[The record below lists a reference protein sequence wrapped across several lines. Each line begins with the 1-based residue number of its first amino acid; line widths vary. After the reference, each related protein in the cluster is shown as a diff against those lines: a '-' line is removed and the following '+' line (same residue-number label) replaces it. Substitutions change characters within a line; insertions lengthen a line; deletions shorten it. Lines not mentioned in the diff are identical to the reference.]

1 MKILALIALPLLA
14 LTACA
19 HAQTGPAAD
28 AATSTEVS
36 DASAAA
42 ATGEAPATTA
52 STGARD
58 AIATDRIMVQTVG
71 KGPDVILIPGLAS
84 SPDVWEST
92 VAAVPGYRYHLVHVN
107 GFAGR
112 APQANRGG
120 VFIDPVADAI
130 ADYVRQQKLGKVS
143 LVGHSLGGTLAMRI
157 ATRHPDLVGKLMVV
171 DMLPFMGVMFGGPAA
186 TVESVTP
193 TAIGLRTTLAT
204 ALPDARKKNIETSI
218 ANMVKDPT
226 QRAAAI
232 THSLTS
238 DQIMSAQAMYDLITT
253 DLRPDLGK
261 YTGPMEVLW
270 VYPPNA
276 PVPEPV
282 YKQVFEGAFAGAK
295 QAKVKQIP
303 DSWHFIMWD
312 QPELFQKELKA
323 FLAG

>member
-1 MKILALIALPLLA
+1 MKILAFATLPLLA

-19 HAQTGPAAD
+19 NAQTKPVTGAD
-28 AATSTEVS
+28 IADVHAPAATSLPP
-36 DASAAA
+36 AAGAAA
-42 ATGEAPATTA
+42 DTA
-52 STGARD
+52 SGARD
-58 AIATDRIMVQTVG
+58 AIATDRLMVQTVG

-84 SPDVWEST
+84 SPEVWEST
-92 VAAVPGYRYHLVHVN
+92 VAGVPGYRYHLVHVN

-112 APQANRGG
+112 APQANGNG
-120 VFIDPVADAI
+120 AFIDPVADAI
-130 ADYVRQQKLGKVS
+130 ADYIRQQKLNKVT

-157 ATRHPDLVGKLMVV
+157 ATRYPDLVGKLMVV

-193 TAIGLRTTLAT
+193 TATGLRTTLAT
-204 ALPDARKKNIETSI
+204 ATPEARKKNIETSI
-218 ANMVKDPT
+218 GNMVKDPA
-226 QRAAAI
+226 QRAVAI
-232 THSLTS
+232 NNSQTS
-238 DQIMSAQAMYDLITT
+238 DQAMSAQAMYDLITT

-295 QAKVKQIP
+295 QAKVKQVP

-312 QPELFQKELKA
+312 QPEVFQKELAA
-323 FLAG
+323 FLKQ